1 MRGAIAGVALLIAA
15 CTNMAYENASS
26 GGGATPRATSTR
38 GNVPESYTVRSGD
51 TLYSIAFRYG
61 LDQRQLAQWNNLRNP
76 NQINVG
82 QRLVLRAPGGRSSG
96 AATSTA
102 STSTRPATSG
112 SGSTSAPA
120 RQPAPPATP
129 PAAAR
134 PDWLWPTRGEI
145 VARFGERG
153 VLSSGIGISGTLG
166 QDVVATA
173 AGRVV
178 YSGTGLP
185 DYGHLVIIE
194 HNDTWLSAYGHNQSI
209 LVSQGQTVARGQKIA
224 EMGPGPGGA
233 PRLHFEI
240 RRNGDPQ
247 DPLPMLPRGR

>member
-1 MRGAIAGVALLIAA
+1 VLFIAA
-15 CTNMAYENASS
+15 CSNLGYENASS
-26 GGGATPRATSTR
+26 GGGSTQRAASTR
-38 GNVPESYTVRSGD
+38 GSVPESYTVRSGD

-82 QRLVLRAPGGRSSG
+82 QRLVLRAPGGSRSG
-96 AATSTA
+96 ATSAA
-102 STSTRPATSG
+102 STSTRPATSSG
-112 SGSTSAPA
+112 GSTSASTRP
-120 RQPAPPATP
+120 PAPP
-129 PAAAR
+129 PASR

-153 VLSSGIGISGTLG
+153 VLSSGVGISGALG
-166 QDVVATA
+166 QDVVAAA

-194 HNDTWLSAYGHNQSI
+194 HNDTWLSAYGHNQSV
-209 LVSQGQTVARGQKIA
+209 LVSQGQAVTRGQKIA

-247 DPLPMLPRGR
+247 DPVPMLPARR